1 MRRLAV
7 PALLFLAAAAAAQDW
22 PAFRGAD
29 GSGTSPA
36 AAPLTWNATKNV
48 VWKTDLP
55 GAGTS
60 TPVVVGSRV
69 FLTCYSGYAPGQ
81 PRANQAALKFHVVSL
96 DRATGK
102 VQWTRDLAPKLPESD
117 NTRDGHGYA
126 SATPAADA
134 TRLYTFFG
142 KTGVIAFDHDGKELW
157 RADVGSRINEGGWG
171 SGASVVLAAGKVV
184 VNASVESESL
194 VALDPATGKE
204 AWRLRGVKEAWN
216 TPVVATHGGRT
227 ELVMAS
233 FGKLFAVDPATGE
246 QLWHSAT
253 DIPWYMVPSV
263 VVNDGVAYAV
273 GGRNPGGAL
282 AVKLGGSGDVTRT
295 HRLWTGKKGT
305 NVPSP
310 VLHEGHLYWM
320 HDNQGMALCAEAKT
334 GRVVYEERVGRGDG
348 IYGSPVL
355 AGGRIYYPGRSGTT
369 YVVAAKPAFELL
381 ASNTFGERGDFLSS
395 PAVAG
400 GRLYL
405 RTNRY
410 VCCVGER

>member
-1 MRRLAV
+1 MRRVAV
-7 PALLFLAAAAAAQDW
+7 PALFLAAATAAAQDW

-29 GSGTSPA
+29 GSGTSPK
-36 AAPLTWNATKNV
+36 AAPLTWSATKNV
-48 VWKTDLP
+48 VWKTELP

-60 TPVVVGSRV
+60 TPVVVGDRV
-69 FLTCYSGYAPGQ
+69 FVTCYSGYDGRGP
-81 PRANQAALKFHVVSL
+81 NQIGLKLHVVAL

-102 VQWTRDLAPKLPESD
+102 LLWTRDVAPKLPEQE
-117 NTRDGHGYA
+117 NIRDGHGYA

-142 KTGVIAFDHDGKELW
+142 KSGVVAFDHGGKELW
-157 RADVGSRINEGGWG
+157 RADVGSNLNGWG
-171 SGASVVLAAGKVV
+171 SAASVVLAGGKVV
-184 VNASVESESL
+184 VNASVESDSL

-204 AWRLRGVKEAWN
+204 GWRVRNVKESWN
-216 TPVVATHGGRT
+216 TPVLTTHAGRQ
-227 ELVMAS
+227 ELVLAS
-233 FGKLFAVDPATGE
+233 FGKLFAVDPASGRE
-246 QLWHSAT
+246 LWSSAT

-263 VVNDGVAYAV
+263 VVGDGVAYAL
-273 GGRNPGGAL
+273 GGRPGGGL
-282 AVKLGGSGDVTRT
+282 AVKLGGTGDVTRT
-295 HRLWTGKKGT
+295 HRLWTSKKGT

-320 HDNQGMALCAEAKT
+320 HDNQGMAFCADAKT

-348 IYGSPVL
+348 VYGSPVL
-355 AGGRIYYPGRSGTT
+355 AGGRIYYPGRSGTM

-395 PAVAG
+395 PAVAD

-405 RTNRY
+405 RTNRS
-410 VCCVGER
+410 VCCVGEK

>member
-1 MRRLAV
+1 MRPLAALAV
-7 PALLFLAAAAAAQDW
+7 FLAAAGGTAQDW
-22 PAFRGAD
+22 PAFRGPD
-29 GSGTSPA
+29 GTGASPA
-36 AAPLTWNATKNV
+36 AALLMWGPSKNV

-60 TPVVVGSRV
+60 APVVVGNRV
-69 FLTCYSGYAPGQ
+69 FVTCYSGYAPGQ
-81 PRANQAALKFHVVSL
+81 PRENQAGLKLHVVSL
-96 DRATGK
+96 DRVTGK
-102 VQWTRDLAPKLPESD
+102 VQWSRDIAPKLPESD

-142 KTGVIAFDHDGKELW
+142 KTGVIAFDHAGQELW
-157 RADVGSRINEGGWG
+157 RADVGSRLNPAGWG
-171 SGASVVLAAGKVV
+171 SAASVVLAAGKVI
-184 VNASVESESL
+184 VNASIESDSL

-204 AWRLRGVKEAWN
+204 AWRLGGVKEAWN
-216 TPVVATHGGRT
+216 TPAVANHGGRT

-233 FGKLFAVDPATGE
+233 FGKLFAVDPATGRE
-246 QLWHSAT
+246 LWRAAT

-263 VVNDGVAYAV
+263 VVNDGVAYAL
-273 GGRNPGGAL
+273 GGRPGGGL

-295 HRLWTGKKGT
+295 HRLWTSKKGT

-310 VLHEGHLYWM
+310 VYHDGHLYWM
-320 HDNQGMALCAEAKT
+320 HDNQGMAFCADAKT

-348 IYGSPVL
+348 VYGSPVL
-355 AGGRIYYPGRSGTT
+355 AGGRIYYPGRSGTM

-381 ASNTFGERGDFLSS
+381 ASNTFGERGDYLSS

-405 RTNRY
+405 RTNRS

>member
-1 MRRLAV
+1 MRRLAA
-7 PALLFLAAAAAAQDW
+7 PALILAATATAAAQDW

-29 GSGTSPA
+29 GSGTSPK
-36 AAPLTWNATKNV
+36 AAPLKWSATQNV
-48 VWKTDLP
+48 VWKTSLP
-55 GAGTS
+55 GPGTS
-60 TPVVVGSRV
+60 APVVVGNRV
-69 FLTCYSGYAPGQ
+69 FVTSYSGYAPGQ
-81 PRANQAALKFHVVSL
+81 PRDSQASLKLHVVAL
-96 DRATGK
+96 DRASGK
-102 VQWTRDLAPKLPESD
+102 QLWARDVAPKLPESD

-134 TRLYTFFG
+134 ARLYTFFG

-157 RADVGSRINEGGWG
+157 RADVGSQLNPAGWG
-171 SGASVVLAAGKVV
+171 SASSVALAAGKVII
-184 VNASVESESL
+184 NASIESESL
-194 VALDPATGKE
+194 VALDAATGKE
-204 AWRLRGVKEAWN
+204 AWRVRGVKEAWN
-216 TPVVATHGGRT
+216 TPVLATHGGRS

-233 FGKLFAVDPATGE
+233 FGKLFAVDPATGRE
-246 QLWHSAT
+246 LWHSAT

-263 VVNDGVAYAV
+263 VVGDGVAYAL
-273 GGRNPGGAL
+273 GGRPGGGL
-282 AVKLGGSGDVTRT
+282 AVKLGGTGDVTKS
-295 HRLWTGKKGT
+295 HRIWTSKKGT

-310 VLHEGHLYWM
+310 VLHDGHMYWM
-320 HDNQGMALCAEAKT
+320 HDNQGMAFCAEAKT

-355 AGGRIYYPGRSGTT
+355 AGGRIYYPGRSGTM

-381 ASNTFGERGDFLSS
+381 ASNTFGERGDYLSS

-410 VCCVGER
+410 VYCVGE